1 MAEPPS
7 VSRRAARL
15 WPALTSLEQVT
26 DTVTA
31 TAVRADATGRRPD
44 PGDAGQLAAALREL
58 ARCVRGGQL
67 PGDLPRPD
75 SDDVRQ
81 LADRIDDVRRALTGE
96 YAA

>member
-15 WPALTSLEQVT
+15 WPALAALEQLT

-31 TAVRADATGRRPD
+31 AAVRADGTRRRP
-44 PGDAGQLAAALREL
+44 GTRGAAQLADALRGL
-58 ARCVRGGQL
+58 ACGVRDGQL
-67 PGDLPRPD
+67 PEDLPLPD
-75 SDDVRQ
+75 SEDVRQ
-81 LADRIDDVRRALTGE
+81 VAGRAADARRALTGE

>member
-15 WPALTSLEQVT
+15 WPALNALEQVT

-31 TAVRADATGRRPD
+31 TAVRADATGQHPD
-44 PGDAGQLAAALREL
+44 PGDVGQLATALREL
-58 ARCVRGGQL
+58 ARSVRGGQL
-67 PGDLPRPD
+67 PGDLPRVD
-75 SDDVRQ
+75 SDDVRP
-81 LADRIDDVRRALTGE
+81 LASRIGDVRRALTGE